1 MFVGNII
8 SCRPRTLASM
18 KIRDIPT
25 FQLRQILRET
35 ERLAGSDSVEVRIL
49 RRELARRKLEKAE
62 GRHAR

>member
-1 MFVGNII
+1 
-8 SCRPRTLASM
+8 M